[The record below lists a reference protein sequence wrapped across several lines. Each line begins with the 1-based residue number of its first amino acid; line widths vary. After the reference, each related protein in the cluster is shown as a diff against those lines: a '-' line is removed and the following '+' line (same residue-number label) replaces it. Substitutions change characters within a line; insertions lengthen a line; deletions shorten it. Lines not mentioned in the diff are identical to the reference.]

1 MFRLILNSRPR
12 RPTPAMAA
20 ALMSDGLPP
29 GMQPSTLAVV
39 EEHGTYSGR
48 RVNYFRVFDPIR
60 VAERGLQIHRFTDL
74 DRHPNLILGS
84 GHLEHDGSVVL
95 SKRGKPHPAETPTRS
110 EANRS
115 AHPDDEQIVFPTPQS
130 E

>member
-20 ALMSDGLPP
+20 ALVSDGLPP
-29 GMQPSTLAVV
+29 GMQPSTLSVV
-39 EEHGTYSGR
+39 QEQGTYSGR
-48 RVNYFRVFDPIR
+48 RVSYFRVFDPIR

-84 GHLEHDGSVVL
+84 GHLEADGSVVL
-95 SKRGKPHPAETPTRS
+95 SKRGKPHPAESPIRT
-110 EANRS
+110 EADRS
-115 AHPDDEQIVFPTPQS
+115 AHPDDQQIVFRTPTA
-130 E
+130 

>member
-1 MFRLILNSRPR
+1 
-12 RPTPAMAA
+12 MAA
-20 ALMSDGLPP
+20 ALINEGLPP
-29 GMQPSTLAVV
+29 GMQPSTLSLV

-60 VAERGLQIHRFTDL
+60 VAERGLQIRRFTDL
-74 DRHPNLILGS
+74 DRHPNLIIGP
-84 GHLEHDGSVVL
+84 GHVEGDGSVVL
-95 SKRGKPHPAETPTRS
+95 SKQGKPHPAETPIRS